1 MLLDEFYR
9 GVNKIKR
16 GRYKYIIFFVLSFTI
31 ILLTVFIYVFDS
43 IVTPIVLNVADR
55 EMKAKVI
62 DTINRTT
69 IDVCMDNFEYEDIIN
84 IEKDNDGNISI
95 IKANTLKMNKIA
107 CDVAIESQN
116 KLKEMSMIGVK
127 IPSGFVFKNNLLSY
141 FGPSFTIKVRPV
153 GYIETKYSSD
163 FESAGIN
170 QTRHKI
176 YIHVKSNLRIITP
189 MKSRDIEVNNEI
201 AIAET
206 IIVGKVPET
215 AIDFGLNNAGFKL
228 KTTEG
233 N

>member
-1 MLLDEFYR
+1 M
-9 GVNKIKR
+9 NNIKR
-16 GRYKYIIFFVLSFTI
+16 DRYKYIIFFILSFTV
-31 ILLTVFIYVFDS
+31 ILFTIFIYVFDS

-55 EMKAKVI
+55 EMKAKVV
-62 DTINRTT
+62 DTINRTI
-69 IDVCMDNFEYEDIIN
+69 IDVCMDDFKYEDIIN
-84 IEKDNDGNISI
+84 IEKDNDGNISV

-141 FGPSFTIKVRPV
+141 FGPNFTIKMKPI

-176 YIHVKSNLRIITP
+176 YIQVKSKLRIIMP
-189 MKSRDIEVNNEI
+189 MQSRDIEVNSEI

-206 IIVGKVPET
+206 IIVGKVPQT
-215 AIDFGLNNAGFKL
+215 AIDFGLNDAGFRL